1 MAKTK
6 QSLRKQIEVQF
17 ENARVLKRREAPLGC
32 GWLCVDTKCTHDH
45 HLITTHHQYSTVQHS
60 KVQCSAVQDSDTAQD
75 SILHWRPRSWC
86 LYCYNNAPHPSRHQ
100 FRGIPDLISISCI
113 RLVISTPGSGE
124 MMVQNISLS
133 THSLPNSINSS
144 IFNALIVP
152 RQHLYCIFEGVMP
165 LMAQL
170 TGVVVEAPVVDDA
183 GEAGAGPGGGLVHA
197 LPQRLQP
204 ATMWG

>member
-1 MAKTK
+1 MMA
-6 QSLRKQIEVQF
+6 
-17 ENARVLKRREAPLGC
+17 
-32 GWLCVDTKCTHDH
+32 
-45 HLITTHHQYSTVQHS
+45 
-60 KVQCSAVQDSDTAQD
+60 
-75 SILHWRPRSWC
+75 
-86 LYCYNNAPHPSRHQ
+86 
-100 FRGIPDLISISCI
+100 
-113 RLVISTPGSGE
+113 
-124 MMVQNISLS
+124 QNISLS

-165 LMAQL
+165 LMTQL